1 MFWRS
6 IINNMNKNVNRLLR
20 ILSIFIFICAI
31 VCSSCQNKIRNTQN
45 QHVENILSIEKAY
58 YWNDIIQAGINS
70 HQYEVAIPY
79 LDSLIQY
86 CNYFEEASYIFSWIY
101 LRSSKELYD
110 ENKGLK
116 YLLQAAY
123 GIPNCESRINVRSA
137 RGYSGLPYAKF
148 DLALNYLYGGYG
160 IDKDE
165 AKGIQLLDTLSKAN
179 FAGGKGSIM
188 YEWVGEY
195 VGPKAKIMLAKF
207 YNEGSKGLTQD
218 KRKAAQLW
226 DEALEMAGRYY
237 MDSPDLLEIIGKEYL
252 NTNNPYYKDI
262 TVWLLNDAK
271 PEEPATQILLALCYR
286 LGKGVPKDIRKSK
299 NIIQRVSIDKDLGEA
314 LYPLMD
320 YISGK

>member
-1 MFWRS
+1 MFWSS
-6 IINNMNKNVNRLLR
+6 IVNNMKMNVNRLLR
-20 ILSIFIFICAI
+20 IFSILFFICAI
-31 VCSSCQNKIRNTQN
+31 VSSSCHNKIRNNYN

-70 HQYEVAIPY
+70 HQYEGAIPY
-79 LDSLIQY
+79 LDSLIKY
-86 CNYFEEASYIFSWIY
+86 CNYYEVASYISSWIF

-123 GIPNCESRINVRSA
+123 GIPNCENGINERLA
-137 RGYSGLPYAKF
+137 RGYSGLPHAKF

-165 AKGIQLLDTLSKAN
+165 AKGIQLLDTLSKAD
-179 FAGGKGSIM
+179 FAGGKDSIM
-188 YEWVGEY
+188 YEWVGDY
-195 VGPKAKIMLAKF
+195 VGPKAKIILAKF

-271 PEEPATQILLALCYR
+271 PEESSTQILLALCYR
-286 LGKGVPKDIRKSK
+286 LGKGVPKDIRKS
-299 NIIQRVSIDKDLGEA
+299 NNLLQGISINNDLAEA